1 MLKTPEW
8 CKGKERLREWQ
19 AVRSRSGRACRRGRE
34 HMAAVF
40 NTQLTLEKA
49 FDQVAPGAEYAY
61 RQAQTQPVEKGQ
73 GAGIEMPKQGGG
85 NQTQSPPPMLPTHD
99 LLGEMRG
106 KSLAGKYLW
115 SMEPQR

>member
-1 MLKTPEW
+1 
-8 CKGKERLREWQ
+8 
-19 AVRSRSGRACRRGRE
+19 
-34 HMAAVF
+34 MAAVF

-85 NQTQSPPPMLPTHD
+85 NQTQKSAANVCLTDD